1 MKRWKKRISLMVLA
15 AMLLFSLAGCAEE
28 ADSAGMNIPEPDEE
42 ILDAFDATLAN
53 ASNEF
58 GFELYRHL
66 VTSED
71 NIMIS
76 PTSIY
81 TALAMTINGA
91 GGETFEAMANVLGIG
106 IEDLDRFNQN
116 NLARLYLLQEADPD
130 VVINIANSLW
140 MREGED
146 FDPDFVDR
154 NQRYYNA
161 TARALDFAT
170 EESVDVING
179 WVNDRTEGLIEDI
192 VEYPID
198 PLAILFLINA
208 VYFQGDWTEPF
219 DAELTNNDVFHGPVG
234 EIPDVPFMNRRDEF
248 AYLEKEGAF
257 QAVRLPYGESE
268 RLAMFVFLP
277 DENSSLLD
285 FVADMSNE
293 KWNQWRDE
301 FQTYEG
307 HLRLPRFS
315 MEYEETLNEV
325 LKQMGMEVAF
335 EPSESDLYGMVTRD
349 EGPRLYISEVKH
361 KSFIEV
367 DEKGTEAA
375 AVTSVEI
382 RVESARM
389 DFFEMN
395 VNRPFFFLIHD
406 RETNEVL
413 FTGSVVDPTK

>member
-1 MKRWKKRISLMVLA
+1 MKYWKKWMSLIMLA
-15 AMLLFSLAGCAEE
+15 AVLLFSLAGCADE
-28 ADSAGMNIPEPDEE
+28 ADSAGMDIPEPDRD
-42 ILDAFDATLAN
+42 ILEGFDTNLAN
-53 ASNEF
+53 VSNEF
-58 GFELYRHL
+58 GFQLYRNL
-66 VTSED
+66 VTSDD

-91 GGETFEAMANVLGIG
+91 GGETLEAMAGVLGIG
-106 IEDLDRFNQN
+106 SETLERFNEN
-116 NLARLYLLQEADPD
+116 NLARLYKLQEADPD
-130 VVINIANSLW
+130 VIINIANSLW
-140 MREGED
+140 MKEGED
-146 FDPDFVDR
+146 FDQDFVDR
-154 NQRYYNA
+154 NQKYYNA
-161 TARALDFAT
+161 SARALDFST

-179 WVNDRTEGLIEDI
+179 WVNDRTDGLIEDI

-198 PLAILFLINA
+198 PQTILFLINA

-219 DAELTNNDVFHGPVG
+219 DAELTSNDPFSGPEG
-234 EIPDVPFMNRRDEF
+234 EIPDVPFMNRNDEF

-268 RLAMFVFLP
+268 RLAMYVFLP
-277 DENSSLLD
+277 AENSSLLEFASD
-285 FVADMSNE
+285 VTTE
-293 KWNQWRDE
+293 KWNQWREE
-301 FQTYEG
+301 FQTFQG
-307 HLRLPRFS
+307 NLRLPRFS
-315 MEYEETLNEV
+315 MEYEESLNDV
-325 LKQMGMEVAF
+325 LKLMGMEVAF
-335 EPSESDLYGMVTRD
+335 DPATSDFFGMVTRN

-382 RVESARM
+382 RVESAMM

-413 FTGSVVDPTK
+413 FTGSVVDPTQ